1 MSPFFTMRIVSILI
15 FVISLSSC
23 EFIKKTFTSKEKPVA
38 RVFDLYLYP
47 SDLDGVVP
55 KGTSSADSALLVQS
69 YIENWI
75 RQSVILKQATDNAE
89 LDKEALEEQLETY
102 RQSLIIYSYEQ
113 QLIAQNLDTTVTAD
127 QIKKYYTENSS
138 NFELKQSIVKASYAV
153 IPKNSLK
160 IEVAKRLFNSQ
171 KPRDRNELETYCMQ
185 FATNYNL
192 MDTAWIYYD
201 ELTKVVPL
209 DRFSESSV
217 LQKNN
222 YISFND
228 ETNVYLVKVKDFMY
242 KEDISPLEF
251 EVENIRNIIINKR
264 KVELINKMEDKVYQ
278 KARDEN
284 DIELFKD

>member
-1 MSPFFTMRIVSILI
+1 MRIISIFLLI
-15 FVISLSSC
+15 VLLSSC
-23 EFIKKTFTSKEKPVA
+23 EFIKRTFTSKEKPVA

-47 SDLDGVVP
+47 SDLEGVVP
-55 KGTSSADSALLVQS
+55 KGTSSNDSSLLVQS

-89 LDKEALEEQLETY
+89 LDKESLEEQLEAY

-113 QLIAQNLDTTVTAD
+113 QLIAQNLDTTVTAE
-127 QIKKYYTENSS
+127 QIKKYYKENSN
-138 NFELKQSIVKASYAV
+138 NFELKQSILKASYAV

-160 IEVAKRLFNSQ
+160 IELAKRLFNSL
-171 KPRDRNELETYCMQ
+171 KSKDRNELETYCMQ
-185 FATNYNL
+185 FATNFSL
-192 MDTAWIYYD
+192 MDTSWIYYD
-201 ELTKVVPL
+201 ELAKMIPL

-222 YISFND
+222 YISFSD
-228 ETNVYLVKVKDFMY
+228 ETNLYLVKIKDYMY

-251 EVENIRNIIINKR
+251 EVENIKNIIINKR

-278 KARDEN
+278 NAREEN
-284 DIELFKD
+284 NIEIFKE